1 MSAANILPDDLTG
14 EKVINY
20 LKLDSGK
27 FVTALAQ
34 SDADVVKVNFFRKDY
49 DSLPA
54 RTADPQES
62 NVWFIVGGSQDRNQ
76 QMIAGEYHYYKV
88 DETQFSTYP
97 IITPQDAFGQLTA
110 GNAYIANQGLVK
122 DGDSLKIRKIYL
134 AYYDSEN
141 PDEFYEPIYVFEGD
155 KGFMAYYP
163 AVTSDYYGQ

>member
-1 MSAANILPDDLTG
+1 VG
-14 EKVINY
+14 
-20 LKLDSGK
+20 
-27 FVTALAQ
+27 ALAQ
-34 SDADVVKVNFFRKDY
+34 SEADVVKINLTRKDY

-54 RTADPQES
+54 RTASPLES

-76 QMIAGEYHYYKV
+76 QIIAGEYHYYKV

-97 IITPQDAFGQLTA
+97 IISPEDAYTALTSGKA
-110 GNAYIANQGLVK
+110 FIANQGLAK
-122 DGDSLKIRKIYL
+122 DGETMTIRKIYL

-141 PDEFYEPIYVFEGD
+141 PDEFYQPIYVFEGD